1 MSGQPYFPES
11 ENEIARL
18 EIKTERQAVIDQARW
33 AGLRPGMR
41 VLDVGCGPGLT
52 TSILA
57 ELVQP
62 GGSAVGIDRSEER
75 IAHARSQYA
84 ADNIEFV
91 RRNFFDD
98 LTDLGEFDFV
108 WMRFIHEYFLNGAFE
123 LTRHIADSV
132 KPGGVLCLIDLDRNC
147 LNHYGLSPRLEKT
160 IQLLVELMMKTSNF
174 DPFAGVKLHGYLND
188 IGFGQIRSE
197 VRAHH
202 LIYGKLSDKDRMNF
216 WKKMEFGKNFSGWT
230 FEEYEDGFAGFE
242 RECKA
247 YLESERRFF
256 YTPLIMA
263 CGVKP
268 TAVSG

>member
-1 MSGQPYFPES
+1 MSDQPYFPES

-57 ELVQP
+57 ELAQP

-98 LTDLGEFDFV
+98 LTNLGEFDFV
-108 WMRFIHEYFLNGAFE
+108 WMRFIHEYFLKEAFE

-147 LNHYGLSPRLEKT
+147 LNHYGHSERLGKS
-160 IQLLVELMMKTSNF
+160 IDELIWKLAENNNF
-174 DPFAGVKLHGYLND
+174 DPMAGIKLHGHLYDLNFAD
-188 IGFGQIRSE
+188 IRVDI
-197 VRAHH
+197 RAHH
-202 LIYGKLSDKDRMNF
+202 LIHGGLPERDRINF
-216 WKKMEFGKNFSGWT
+216 WQKIEVIALQSKYEF
-230 FEEYEDGFAGFE
+230 EHYEDGHAGFNAE
-242 RECKA
+242 FKDFF
-247 YLESERRFF
+247 SSHKRFW
-256 YTPLIMA
+256 YTPLII
-263 CGVKP
+263 CSGIKP
-268 TAVSG
+268 IIAQ